1 MNLLYFRYEEVSE
14 MTEIN
19 EKRQAYIEEFS
30 FAMEGFGLSRMAGRV
45 FAALLIADPAEQSAE
60 DLAKQLKASRGGI
73 SGAVNLLEHAGL
85 IERTRKLGDRR
96 DYFRNKPNAM
106 YESLKASTM
115 MITQFTGLVDKGFE
129 LINEDDSEVSRG
141 LIDLKEYISFFNA
154 ELPKLFERFEASLR
168 EKEKT

>member
-1 MNLLYFRYEEVSE
+1 

-19 EKRQAYIEEFS
+19 KKRQAYIEEFS

-106 YESLKASTM
+106 YESMKQQIM
-115 MITQFTGLVDKGFE
+115 MLTQFTELVDKGFE
-129 LINEDDSEVSRG
+129 FINTNDSEVAQG
-141 LIDLKEYISFFNA
+141 LTDLKQAMVFFST
-154 ELPKLFERFEASLR
+154 EMPLLFEHFETAIQK
-168 EKEKT
+168 KEKT